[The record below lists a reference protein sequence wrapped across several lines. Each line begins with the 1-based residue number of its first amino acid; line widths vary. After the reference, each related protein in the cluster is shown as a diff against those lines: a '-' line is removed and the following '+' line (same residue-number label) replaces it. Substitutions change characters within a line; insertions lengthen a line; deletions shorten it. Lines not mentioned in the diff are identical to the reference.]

1 MDRIT
6 TTRGAKRR
14 KVKAL
19 AYYRARQWLILDWAD
34 RGCGGW
40 TEVTAR
46 NRRQDCHPVVRLG
59 DRRERSSVKP
69 LIMPKQYTVG
79 APVSVPD
86 PHCSGLV
93 PSKFGASNEFQWNSC
108 HPTVLSN
115 RPDTWKLFRKRW
127 RRWNCLNHRSYYSAR
142 ITISKKKSD
151 WLYAKNNSEWH
162 FAIYLMKFLHL
173 LKNFFANSTINIITL
188 RY

>member
-1 MDRIT
+1 MIYLNIIGERWRWNSLWIEIAT
-6 TTRGAKRR
+6 VRGAKE
-14 KVKAL
+14 KKSYSSGVLSGA
-19 AYYRARQWLILDWAD
+19 AVADSWLSRPGM
-34 RGCGGW
+34 RGSDGG
-40 TEVTAR
+40 VAAR

-108 HPTVLSN
+108 HPTVLSK
-115 RPDTWKLFRKRW
+115 RPDTWKLFRKRS
-127 RRWNCLNHRSYYSAR
+127 RRWNV
-142 ITISKKKSD
+142 
-151 WLYAKNNSEWH
+151 
-162 FAIYLMKFLHL
+162 
-173 LKNFFANSTINIITL
+173 
-188 RY
+188 

>member
-1 MDRIT
+1 MIWREIMLEQSADRIAMV
-6 TTRGAKRR
+6 RDAKRR
-14 KVKAL
+14 KVKAP

-40 TEVTAR
+40 TGVAAR

-127 RRWNCLNHRSYYSAR
+127 RRWNRLNHHLYYNEC
-142 ITISKKKSD
+142 IIVPKKKID
-151 WLYAKNNSEWH
+151 WLHTKNN
-162 FAIYLMKFLHL
+162 LQ
-173 LKNFFANSTINIITL
+173 
-188 RY
+188 

>member
-1 MDRIT
+1 MLEQFADRIAT
-6 TTRGAKRR
+6 ATDAKRR
-14 KVKAL
+14 KVKAP
-19 AYYRARQWLILDWAD
+19 AYYRARQWLILDWAG
-34 RGCGGW
+34 RGLRGLDG
-40 TEVTAR
+40 EVAAR

-127 RRWNCLNHRSYYSAR
+127 RRWNRLNHRLYYSETHYR
-142 ITISKKKSD
+142 PKEKG
-151 WLYAKNNSEWH
+151 WL
-162 FAIYLMKFLHL
+162 
-173 LKNFFANSTINIITL
+173 IIHWK
-188 RY
+188 

>member
-1 MDRIT
+1 MIDYWSECHILIIDQKLPRNT
-6 TTRGAKRR
+6 NPRRRRKNRDSERRAKGR
-14 KVKAL
+14 KVKAP

-34 RGCGGW
+34 RGYGENGRGK
-40 TEVTAR
+40 EGRVTAR

-115 RPDTWKLFRKRW
+115 RLDTWKLFRKRS
-127 RRWNCLNHRSYYSAR
+127 RWWNV
-142 ITISKKKSD
+142 
-151 WLYAKNNSEWH
+151 
-162 FAIYLMKFLHL
+162 
-173 LKNFFANSTINIITL
+173 
-188 RY
+188 